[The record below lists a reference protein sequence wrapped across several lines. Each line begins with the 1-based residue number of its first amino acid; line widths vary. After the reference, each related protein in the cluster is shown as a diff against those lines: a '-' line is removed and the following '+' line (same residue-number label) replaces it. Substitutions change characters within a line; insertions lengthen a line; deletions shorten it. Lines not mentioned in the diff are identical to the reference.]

1 MSVKVIT
8 QVAAPFRMCHSSHCV
23 GGICVRLYTKTGD
36 KGQTS
41 VVGGRVAKDDVRVTA
56 YGTIDEA
63 NCFVGQ
69 AITQL
74 TGEQYAD
81 LIPELQRVQH
91 ELFDCGSDLARIDS
105 GRPYKVNEAM
115 VTFLE
120 TRIDAYIA
128 EAPELKRFILPGGT
142 AAAATLHIARTVTR
156 RAERYVVTLQR
167 EASLNEVVLKYLN
180 RLSDYLFAVA
190 RVVNAR
196 ANVKD
201 VEYVRSG
208 IVFRGGKRQAR
219 GGKRQ
224 ENKRDE

>member
-1 MSVKVIT
+1 M
-8 QVAAPFRMCHSSHCV
+8 
-23 GGICVRLYTKTGD
+23 RLYTKTGD

-201 VEYVRSG
+201 VEYARSG

-224 ENKRDE
+224 AKKRDE